1 MNKISIIVD
10 STCDLNVEI
19 MKSNTIIF
27 APLEVEIEGTI
38 YQDKINITSKDF
50 YEKIQKKDVFPKT
63 SLVSPSVFED
73 LFKKELDKG
82 NEVLCLTLSSHLSG
96 TYNAAN
102 IAKNTLESDNIHII
116 NSSTSSSGLG
126 MLVLAAVNL
135 AKKGHD
141 IEFIKKA
148 LNNII
153 SNQLCMIYID
163 DMEMLKRG
171 GRISGESA
179 FLGSILKI
187 KPILTIKDSSLVLHS
202 KARGKKAAFK
212 DIVRTFEKESLDKK
226 YPIMIAHANNLEGVS
241 ELISLLGSVADGM
254 DVLISE
260 IGPVVG
266 THSGEGAIAIWGV
279 KQH

>member
-102 IAKNTLESDNIHII
+102 IAKNT
-116 NSSTSSSGLG
+116 
-126 MLVLAAVNL
+126 
-135 AKKGHD
+135 
-141 IEFIKKA
+141 
-148 LNNII
+148 
-153 SNQLCMIYID
+153 
-163 DMEMLKRG
+163 
-171 GRISGESA
+171 
-179 FLGSILKI
+179 
-187 KPILTIKDSSLVLHS
+187 SLPL
-202 KARGKKAAFK
+202 
-212 DIVRTFEKESLDKK
+212 
-226 YPIMIAHANNLEGVS
+226 
-241 ELISLLGSVADGM
+241 
-254 DVLISE
+254 
-260 IGPVVG
+260 
-266 THSGEGAIAIWGV
+266 
-279 KQH
+279 